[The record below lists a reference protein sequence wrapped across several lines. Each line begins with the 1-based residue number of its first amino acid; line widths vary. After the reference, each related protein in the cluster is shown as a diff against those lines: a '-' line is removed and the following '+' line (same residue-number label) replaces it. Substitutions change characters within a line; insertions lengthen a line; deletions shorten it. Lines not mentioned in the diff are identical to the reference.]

1 MAHHLVIL
9 KSTYLQHIL
18 QGRKTTEC
26 RLSRTRRP
34 PFGLVDVGDTLW
46 LKRSG
51 GPVLAKAEVRQVE
64 YIHPLGPNRLMELRS
79 RYHHAIRADP
89 DFFNNDRAAQARF
102 ATLIQLSKVREIEP
116 ISFGKSDRNAWVLL
130 SGPLSPKGHSA
141 TLHKRHGCRITAK
154 LTKLS

>member
-9 KSTYLQHIL
+9 KSTYLQRIL

-51 GPVLAKAEVRQVE
+51 GPVVAKAEVRQVE
-64 YIHPLGPNRLMELRS
+64 FIHPLGPKRLTELRS
-79 RYHHAIRADP
+79 RYHHAICADP
-89 DFFNNDRAAQARF
+89 DFFNDRAEQARF
-102 ATLIQLSKVREIEP
+102 ATLIQLAKVREIEP
-116 ISFGKSDRNAWVLL
+116 ISLAKSDRNAWVLL
-130 SGPLSPKGHSA
+130 SGRLPRKGHTA
-141 TLHKRHGCRITAK
+141 TLHKRHGSCITVK
-154 LTKLS
+154 LTKLP